1 MSSTTIDKLSYLSE
15 TKDAI
20 KQAIVDKGVAVEDS
34 TTFREYAEKI
44 GDIDGGGSKV
54 ITIKS
59 SPIVADNEGNASSGH
74 RIQNIITKIDL
85 SDVVF
90 DLDSW
95 GKEGNTLD
103 AAYMFEDFI
112 NLTSV
117 KFPADCQIYSF
128 NSAFSGCKSL
138 TTVDLSSLDLN
149 TLCGTA
155 YMFQGCTS
163 LTSVT
168 FPSTQVQPGNGSY
181 SVAMF
186 NSCTSL
192 TTVDLSLVT
201 FETDNFSNMFAFCSS
216 LQSLSLNPMGWASNV
231 SNLSMTFE
239 ECTSLETI
247 NVGNSWSDVMFSNE
261 SLMEVDLSWCPL
273 SSTTMYDM
281 STNGGLAIAFAYR
294 SNSPTLKIS
303 STTNG
308 YIDDSIR
315 SMFTNKGWTI
325 SETWH

>member
-1 MSSTTIDKLSYLSE
+1 MGTTADKINYLNG
-15 TKDAI
+15 TKAAI
-20 KQAIVDKGVAVEDS
+20 KEAIVNKGVSVSDS
-34 TTFREYAEKI
+34 DTFRSYAEKI
-44 GDIDGGGSKV
+44 GDIEGGSV
-54 ITIKS
+54 FTIKNQ
-59 SPIVADNEGNASSGH
+59 PILADNDVETSNEH

-90 DLDSW
+90 DIDGW
-95 GKEGNTLD
+95 GKEGNALD
-103 AAYMFEDFI
+103 AAYMFENFI

-128 NSAFSGCKSL
+128 DSAFSGCKSL
-138 TTVDLSSLDLN
+138 QSIDLSSLDLSI
-149 TLCGTA
+149 LYGTA
-155 YMFQGCTS
+155 YMFQGCAS

-168 FPSTQVQPGNGSY
+168 FPSTQVQSGNNSY

-186 NSCTSL
+186 NSCSSL
-192 TTVDLSLVT
+192 TTVDLSQVT
-201 FETDNFSNMFAFCSS
+201 FETDDFSNMFAFCSS

-231 SNLSMTFE
+231 SNLSMAFE

-247 NVGNSWSDVMFSNE
+247 NANGWSDVMFSNE

-273 SSTTMYDM
+273 SSTTIYDM
-281 STNGGLAIAFAYR
+281 SSNGGLAIAFAYR

-303 STTNG
+303 GTTNG

-325 SETWH
+325 AETWH

>member
-1 MSSTTIDKLSYLSE
+1 MSNTTVDKLNYLSE

-20 KQAIVDKGVAVEDS
+20 KQAIVGKGVTVDDS
-34 TTFREYAEKI
+34 TTFREYADKI

-128 NSAFSGCKSL
+128 NNAFSGCKSL
-138 TTVDLSSLDLN
+138 QSIDLSSLDLN
-149 TLCGTA
+149 ILYGTA
-155 YMFQGCTS
+155 YMFNGCTS

-168 FPSTQVQPGNGSY
+168 FPSTQVQSSQGALSA
-181 SVAMF
+181 SMF
-186 NSCTSL
+186 SGCSSL
-192 TTVDLSLVT
+192 ITVDLSLVT
-201 FETDNFSNMFAFCSS
+201 FLNDDFSNMFAFCSS
-216 LQSLSLNPMGWASNV
+216 LQSLSLNPMGWAGNV
-231 SNLSMTFE
+231 SNLNMAFE

-273 SSTTMYDM
+273 SSITMYDM

-303 STTNG
+303 SATNG